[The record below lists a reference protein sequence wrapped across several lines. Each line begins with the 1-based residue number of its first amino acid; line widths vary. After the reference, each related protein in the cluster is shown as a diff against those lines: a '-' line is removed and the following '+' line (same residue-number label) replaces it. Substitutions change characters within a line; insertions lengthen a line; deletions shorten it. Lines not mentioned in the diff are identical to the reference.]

1 MLHLLD
7 DINQLRGSSFRK
19 TYLKF
24 WVVHPKANIVRLE
37 TSTEYVIGKED
48 TISITTSKRQTLSH
62 LVPPLTAKWILSEQP
77 ENEETNQE
85 TKILISNLPIK
96 AINLLHQKAANA
108 TPKISTL
115 FSQTTPR

>member
-1 MLHLLD
+1 
-7 DINQLRGSSFRK
+7 
-19 TYLKF
+19 
-24 WVVHPKANIVRLE
+24 LE

-62 LVPPLTAKWILSEQP
+62 LVPPLTAKLILSESR
-77 ENEETNQE
+77 ERRTNQE

-115 FSQTTPR
+115 FSQTTDKVDDL